1 MYIGGLLARLYGW
14 RQRRELRYT
23 VDSGRRSS
31 IDVRIT
37 RHPGYAVSQRTEYA
51 FGLTKTIA
59 GLRKTRHRGV
69 PKVDWQFTLAMP
81 AYNLIRLLK
90 LMGSIPPAKADFRHE
105 GESGFRPYRCS

>member
-1 MYIGGLLARLYGW
+1 MTLGD
-14 RQRRELRYT
+14 T
-23 VDSGRRSS
+23 VGSGRRSA
-31 IDVRIT
+31 IDGRIT

-69 PKVDWQFTLAMP
+69 PKVDWQFTWQFTLAMP

-90 LMGSIPPAKADFRHE
+90 LMGSIPPAKADFRRG
-105 GESGFRPYRCS
+105 GEPTF